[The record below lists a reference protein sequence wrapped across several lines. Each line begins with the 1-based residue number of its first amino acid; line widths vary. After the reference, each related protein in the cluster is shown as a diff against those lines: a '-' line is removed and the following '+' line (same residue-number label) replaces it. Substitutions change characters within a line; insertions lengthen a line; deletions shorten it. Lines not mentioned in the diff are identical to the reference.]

1 MNAPA
6 TKDLPQPPV
15 GRGAFYGWWI
25 VAATFVVGFL
35 VAGGTVNALGV
46 LVKPIAESLN
56 VGRAE
61 LGAVITVKLIVNALL
76 SPWVGSMLA
85 TRSIRG
91 IMLVGAAAMGL
102 GLAMAAFAQSLWPIY
117 LGLGVL
123 AGVASTAALFLP
135 CIALVSNWFDRLRG
149 RALGLVTLGPTLSGA
164 VVPVLLSLLVD
175 EVGWRTSLLLA
186 AAVATVILLP
196 VIWFFVLDRPED
208 CGQFPDGDPDGPRT
222 PEAEADDTWTIRRAV
237 RSRDVW
243 LVVGTIGTAN
253 FAVVAM
259 LVHLIPYATDTGLS
273 GERAALVFSV
283 MTLLGALGGPLFGT
297 LADYL
302 SIKRLLIASM
312 LCQFAAVLLF
322 AELEGQ
328 FGLSLA
334 AGTLGL
340 GFGGLMPLVTL
351 AVGRMFGV
359 ASLTRIM
366 GLATPLSLLFYA
378 PAAPLTGYLYDT
390 RGDYELALQV
400 LLVAPLLAIAFL
412 CFLKVPRARD

>member
-1 MNAPA
+1 MSAPV
-6 TKDLPQPPV
+6 TERGRQPPV
-15 GRGAFYGWWI
+15 GSGAFYGWWI
-25 VAATFVVGFL
+25 VATTFVVGFL

-46 LVKPIAESLN
+46 LVKPVAESLN

-61 LGAVITVKLIVNALL
+61 LGAVITVKLAVNALL
-76 SPWVGSMLA
+76 SPWVGALLA
-85 TRSIRG
+85 RRSIRG
-91 IMLVGAAAMGL
+91 IMLTGAAAMGL
-102 GLAMAAFAQSLWPIY
+102 GLATAAFAQSLWPIY

-149 RALGLVTLGPTLSGA
+149 RALGLATLGPTLSGA
-164 VVPVLLSLLVD
+164 VIPVVLSLLVD
-175 EVGWRTSLLLA
+175 DVGWRASLLLV

-196 VIWFFVLDRPED
+196 VIWFFVLDRPQD
-208 CGQFPDGDPDGPRT
+208 CGQFPDGDPEMPRT
-222 PEAEADDTWTIRRAV
+222 PEAESDEAWTIWRAV

-283 MTLLGALGGPLFGT
+283 MTLMGALGGPLFGT

-322 AELEGQ
+322 AELQGQ
-328 FGLSLA
+328 VGLSLA
-334 AGTLGL
+334 AGILGL

-412 CFLKVPRARD
+412 CFLSIPRARD

>member
-1 MNAPA
+1 MSAPA
-6 TKDLPQPPV
+6 TERGQRPPV
-15 GRGAFYGWWI
+15 GSGAFYGWWI
-25 VAATFVVGFL
+25 VAATFVIGFL

-46 LVKPIAESLN
+46 LVKPIAESLD

-61 LGAVITVKLIVNALL
+61 LGAVVTVKLIVNALL
-76 SPWVGSMLA
+76 SPWVGALLA

-91 IMLVGAAAMGL
+91 IMLAGAVAMGL
-102 GLAMAAFAQSLWPIY
+102 GLATAALAQSLWPVY

-135 CIALVSNWFDRLRG
+135 CIALLSNWFTRLRG
-149 RALGLVTLGPTLSGA
+149 RALGLATLGPTLSGA
-164 VVPVLLSLLVD
+164 VIPVLLSLLVD
-175 EVGWRTSLLLA
+175 DIGWRASLLLA

-196 VIWFFVLDRPED
+196 VIWFFVLDRPQD
-208 CGQFPDGDPDGPRT
+208 CGQLPDGDPDVPRT
-222 PEAEADDTWTIRRAV
+222 PEPESDETWTIRRAV

-259 LVHLIPYATDTGLS
+259 LVHLIPYASDTGLS

-283 MTLLGALGGPLFGT
+283 MTLMGALGGPLFGT

-322 AELEGQ
+322 AQLQGQ
-328 FGLSLA
+328 LGLSLA

-359 ASLTRIM
+359 ESLTRIM

-390 RGDYELALQV
+390 EGNYELALQM

-412 CFLKVPRARD
+412 CFLKIPRARD

>member
-1 MNAPA
+1 MSAPVSERGR
-6 TKDLPQPPV
+6 QPPV

-25 VAATFVVGFL
+25 VAVTFVVGFL

-61 LGAVITVKLIVNALL
+61 LGAVITVKLAVNALL
-76 SPWVGSMLA
+76 SPWVGALLA
-85 TRSIRG
+85 RRSIRG
-91 IMLVGAAAMGL
+91 IMLVGAVAMGL
-102 GLAMAAFAQSLWPIY
+102 GLATAAFAQSLWPIY

-149 RALGLVTLGPTLSGA
+149 RALGLATLGPTLSGA
-164 VVPVLLSLLVD
+164 VIPVLLSLGVD
-175 EVGWRTSLLLA
+175 EIGWRGSLLLA
-186 AAVATVILLP
+186 AAVATVVLLP

-208 CGQFPDGDPDGPRT
+208 YGQFPDGDPDVPRT

-243 LVVGTIGTAN
+243 LVVGVIGTAN

-283 MTLLGALGGPLFGT
+283 MTLMGALGGPLFGT

-312 LCQFAAVLLF
+312 LCQFVAVVLF
-322 AELEGQ
+322 AELQGQ
-328 FGLSLA
+328 LGLSLA

-390 RGDYELALQV
+390 RGDYDLALQV
-400 LLVAPLLAIAFL
+400 LLAAPLLAIAFL
-412 CFLKVPRARD
+412 CFVKIPRARD

>member
-1 MNAPA
+1 M
-6 TKDLPQPPV
+6 
-15 GRGAFYGWWI
+15 
-25 VAATFVVGFL
+25 
-35 VAGGTVNALGV
+35 
-46 LVKPIAESLN
+46 
-56 VGRAE
+56 
-61 LGAVITVKLIVNALL
+61 
-76 SPWVGSMLA
+76 
-85 TRSIRG
+85 
-91 IMLVGAAAMGL
+91 
-102 GLAMAAFAQSLWPIY
+102 
-117 LGLGVL
+117 
-123 AGVASTAALFLP
+123 
-135 CIALVSNWFDRLRG
+135 
-149 RALGLVTLGPTLSGA
+149 
-164 VVPVLLSLLVD
+164 VPVLLSLLVD

-208 CGQFPDGDPDGPRT
+208 WGQFPDGDPDGPRT

>member
-1 MNAPA
+1 MSAPVA
-6 TKDLPQPPV
+6 ERGRQPPV
-15 GRGAFYGWWI
+15 GRGGFYGWWI
-25 VAATFVVGFL
+25 VAATFVIGFL

-46 LVKPIAESLN
+46 LVKPIAESLD

-61 LGAVITVKLIVNALL
+61 LGAVVTVKLLVNALL
-76 SPWVGSMLA
+76 SPWVGALLA

-91 IMLVGAAAMGL
+91 IMLVGAVAMGL
-102 GLAMAAFAQSLWPIY
+102 GLATASLAQSLWPVY

-135 CIALVSNWFDRLRG
+135 CIALVSNWFTRLRG
-149 RALGLVTLGPTLSGA
+149 RALGLATLGPTLSGA
-164 VVPVLLSLLVD
+164 VIPVVLSLLVD

-208 CGQFPDGDPDGPRT
+208 RGQFPDGDPATPPT
-222 PEAEADDTWTIRRAV
+222 PEAESDETWTIRRAV

-283 MTLLGALGGPLFGT
+283 MTLMGALGGPLFGT

-328 FGLSLA
+328 LGLSLA

-351 AVGRMFGV
+351 TVGRMFGV

-390 RGDYELALQV
+390 QGNYELALQV
-400 LLVAPLLAIAFL
+400 LLVAPLLAVGFL
-412 CFLKVPRARD
+412 CFLKIPRARD

>member
-1 MNAPA
+1 MNAPT
-6 TKDLPQPPV
+6 TKNLLQPPV
-15 GRGAFYGWWI
+15 GSGAFYGWWI
-25 VAATFVVGFL
+25 VAATFVIGFL

-46 LVKPIAESLN
+46 LVKPIAESLE

-61 LGAVITVKLIVNALL
+61 LGAVVTVKLIVNALL
-76 SPWVGSMLA
+76 SPWVGSLLA
-85 TRSIRG
+85 RRSIRG
-91 IMLVGAAAMGL
+91 VMLVGAVAMGL
-102 GLAMAAFAQSLWPIY
+102 GLATAAFAQSLWPIY

-149 RALGLVTLGPTLSGA
+149 RALGLATLGPTLSGA
-164 VVPVLLSLLVD
+164 VIPVVLSLLVVD
-175 EVGWRTSLLLA
+175 VGWRASLLLA

-196 VIWFFVLDRPED
+196 VIWFFVLDRPEH
-208 CGQFPDGDPDGPRT
+208 CGQFPDGTPETTRT
-222 PEAEADDTWTIRRAV
+222 PEAESDETWTIRRAV

-243 LVVGTIGTAN
+243 VVVGTIGTAN

-273 GERAALVFSV
+273 GERAALVFSA
-283 MTLLGALGGPLFGT
+283 MTLMGALGGPLFGT

-312 LCQFAAVLLF
+312 LCQFAAVVLF
-322 AELEGQ
+322 AELQGQ
-328 FGLSLA
+328 LGLSLA

-390 RGDYELALQV
+390 QGNYELALQV
-400 LLVAPLLAIAFL
+400 LLVAPLLAVGFL
-412 CFLKVPRARD
+412 CFLKIPRARD